1 MSFFEITGTDYL
13 ELLRKRLVGDL
24 PELTWLQQ
32 CRALCGPHLPGD
44 PLILDIGCATG
55 YTYNAFKQNDP
66 RYIGVD
72 VEPKFLQLAR
82 EHFSSSPK
90 VQFHEHD
97 INTAP
102 LPARIMPER
111 ADLVICSAI
120 IEHFPS
126 LLPSLANIAATVGG
140 QLFLRTF
147 LGETDE
153 IHSVASPVP
162 EFAATHRKYS
172 NRYSF
177 RSVLGWLGTNGFR
190 VKTVRDQYTES
201 APYWIDGAVR
211 SFYIVLAERI
221 APAAP

>member
-1 MSFFEITGTDYL
+1 MSFFEVAGTDYL
-13 ELLRKRLVGDL
+13 ELLRKRLAGEV
-24 PELTWLQQ
+24 PELVWLKQ
-32 CRALCGPHLPGD
+32 CRALCGPHLPAH

-55 YTYNAFKQNDP
+55 YTYNAFKQFDP

-72 VEPKFLQLAR
+72 VEPKFLCLAKQ
-82 EHFSSSPK
+82 HFSGNPK

-102 LPARIMPER
+102 LPPQILSAR

-120 IEHFPS
+120 VEHFPS

-153 IHSVASPVP
+153 IRSIASPVP
-162 EFAATHRKYS
+162 EFSATHRKHS
-172 NRYSF
+172 NRYAF
-177 RSVLGWLGTNGFR
+177 GGVLGWLGENGFK
-190 VKTVRDQYTES
+190 VKTVRDEYTDS
-201 APYWIDGAVR
+201 MPYWIDGAVR
-211 SFYIVLAERI
+211 TFYIVVAERV
-221 APAAP
+221 AAASP